1 MDLVVHARWR
11 LHWTLARV
19 LLRGDRAGRRELL
32 VPVAGTRAASR
43 SMTFSNQFAAWIG
56 TMSLV
61 ERGLF
66 FVVVLAMAA
75 VMVRLYTRVLV
86 DLLLEEE
93 PWRDTRR

>member
-1 MDLVVHARWR
+1 
-11 LHWTLARV
+11 
-19 LLRGDRAGRRELL
+19 
-32 VPVAGTRAASR
+32 
-43 SMTFSNQFAAWIG
+43 MTFSNQFAAWIG